1 LPSRICRPG
10 LSCKLMAP
18 PPRPN
23 LAPARKASLN
33 NRLSKTR
40 QDATGATDAGSGTD
54 NDDDSDSSA
63 SDDDGEE
70 EEDVDEKLM
79 LEKFK
84 DQCWIEL
91 TAANLSDDIASL
103 TKGEPL

>member
-1 LPSRICRPG
+1 
-10 LSCKLMAP
+10 MVP

-23 LAPARKASLN
+23 VAPARKASLN
-33 NRLSKTR
+33 NRLSKAR
-40 QDATGATDAGSGTD
+40 QVATGATDGGSGTD
-54 NDDDSDSSA
+54 NDDSDSSA
-63 SDDDGEE
+63 SSDDDDDE

-84 DQCWIEL
+84 DQCWIDL

-103 TKGEPL
+103 TNGALQ